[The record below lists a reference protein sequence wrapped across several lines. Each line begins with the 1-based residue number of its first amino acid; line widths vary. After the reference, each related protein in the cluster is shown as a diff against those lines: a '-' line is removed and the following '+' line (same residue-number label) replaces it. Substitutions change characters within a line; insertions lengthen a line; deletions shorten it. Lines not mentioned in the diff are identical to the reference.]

1 MRRRTGAIQIFAERE
16 LSHFLASI
24 QEEIKATI
32 RSETAE
38 YLLNVNDDEYLQHLL
53 DQFRL
58 EPLQIHFDKVSASP
72 HEEMIPA
79 ERFPGPSFIVRAGER
94 YPKQVFRY
102 YIPYEGT
109 EELLKC
115 IPNPRILWTAE
126 VELEDGNICFEII
139 DFHGDAGHVRG
150 EAERIM
156 KPMGQQLENVK
167 KQVNAYNEQVTNF
180 IKEVITKR
188 KAELQSQIGVAGSLG
203 VPIRKSDHVPE
214 TFRIPEVRRKVIPKP
229 TVPEGAGMPEPA
241 IGDDIYQ
248 EILKV
253 IHDTGKTFERL
264 PNTYADKDEEALRDH
279 LILQLEPHF
288 EISTTGET
296 FNKSGKT
303 DILMRHE
310 NSNVFVAECLWWD
323 GPKMYLEKIDQLLG
337 YLTWRDSKTAI
348 VCFVGRK
355 DFSHI
360 LSEITEATRQHS
372 CYVEPIGVKEETWH
386 VYKFHLAGDPGRT
399 IKVAVLAFHLPRNKT
414 T

>member
-1 MRRRTGAIQIFAERE
+1 MRYSSGSLQIFAEGE
-16 LSHFLASI
+16 LSQFLASLH
-24 QEEIKATI
+24 EEIKTTVK
-32 RSETAE
+32 SETPE
-38 YLLNVNDDEYLQHLL
+38 YLLNVNEDEHLQHLL
-53 DQFRL
+53 GRFRL
-58 EPLQIHFDKVSASP
+58 EPLQIHFDKAFASP
-72 HEEMIPA
+72 REEMIAA
-79 ERFPGPSFIVRAGER
+79 ERFPGSSFSVQSGEK

-115 IPNPRILWTAE
+115 IPNPRIMWTNE
-126 VELEDGNICFEII
+126 VELKDGNICFDII
-139 DFHGDAGHVRG
+139 DFYGDAARVKSK
-150 EAERIM
+150 AESII
-156 KPMGQQLENVK
+156 KPMGQQLENVM

-188 KAELQSQIGVAGSLG
+188 KAELQSQIRVAGSLG
-203 VPIRKSDHVPE
+203 VPIRKSAHVPE

-229 TVPEGAGMPEPA
+229 TVPEGAGMPEPT

-253 IHDTGKTFERL
+253 IHDTGKVFERL

-279 LILQLEPHF
+279 LILILEPHF
-288 EISTTGET
+288 EIGTTGET

-303 DILMRHE
+303 DILMRYE
-310 NSNVFVAECLWWD
+310 TSNVFVAECLWWD
-323 GPKMYLEKIDQLLG
+323 GSKKYLEKIDQLLG

-360 LSEITEATRQHS
+360 LSEITE
-372 CYVEPIGVKEETWH
+372 
-386 VYKFHLAGDPGRT
+386 
-399 IKVAVLAFHLPRNKT
+399 T
-414 T
+414 TK

>member
-1 MRRRTGAIQIFAERE
+1 MRSRFGSIHIFAEGE
-16 LSHFLASI
+16 LSHFLASLH
-24 QEEIKATI
+24 EEIKAAV

-38 YLLNVNDDEYLQHLL
+38 YLLNVDEYEYLQHLL
-53 DQFRL
+53 DRFQL
-58 EPLQIHFDKVSASP
+58 EPLQIHFDKVSVSTR
-72 HEEMIPA
+72 EEMISA
-79 ERFPGPSFIVRAGER
+79 DRFPRSSFMVRAGEK

-115 IPNPRILWTAE
+115 IPNPRALWSQE
-126 VELEDGNICFEII
+126 VELEDGNICFDII
-139 DFHGDAGHVRG
+139 DFYGDAERVKG
-150 EAERIM
+150 EANRIM
-156 KPMGQQLENVK
+156 KPMSQQLENVTNQVNTYN
-167 KQVNAYNEQVTNF
+167 KQVTIF

-188 KAELQSQIGVAGSLG
+188 KEEQSSQIGVADSLG
-203 VPIRKSDHVPE
+203 VPIRKSDHIPE

-253 IHDTGKTFERL
+253 IHDTGKAFERL
-264 PNTYADKDEEALRDH
+264 PNTYADKAEEALRDH

-310 NSNVFVAECLWWD
+310 SSNVFVAECLWWD

-355 DFSHI
+355 DFSLI
-360 LSEITEATRQHS
+360 LSEITETTQQHS

-386 VYKFHLAGDPGRT
+386 DYKFHLPSDPGRT
-399 IKVAVLAFHLPRNKT
+399 IKVAVLAFHLPRNDT
-414 T
+414 P